1 MGTSDGHSKPR
12 KPECDT
18 ASAEPLDTDG
28 VAAIAIG
35 TAMFAIGL
43 VVTVLF
49 SKTLIE
55 RDSSWWIWVCAAGF
69 GLGLVGTVF
78 AARRR
83 TAYRAAEDTGE

>member
-1 MGTSDGHSKPR
+1 
-12 KPECDT
+12 
-18 ASAEPLDTDG
+18 
-28 VAAIAIG
+28 
-35 TAMFAIGL
+35 MFAIGL